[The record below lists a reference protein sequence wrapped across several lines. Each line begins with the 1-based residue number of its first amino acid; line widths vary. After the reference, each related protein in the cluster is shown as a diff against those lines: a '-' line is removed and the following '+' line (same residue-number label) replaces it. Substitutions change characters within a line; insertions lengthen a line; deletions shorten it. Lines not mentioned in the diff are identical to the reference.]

1 MICTVCKEDKAE
13 KHYHADNKTGWSK
26 LCLSCRKKRNNRVY
40 TRRYRLKK
48 KMIAQA
54 EVTNIT
60 QTQRTL
66 ATQEHYLKKLF
77 KRFTLLNRT
86 RIKQLHAKLDCE
98 SPDPRT
104 IEAFE
109 RRMARQLEA
118 IALFNGQVAMVR
130 IGITPKHIEEL
141 WRMNHGEHAR
151 SESEKENQTDVGREG
166 DLSLLSV
173 YGWNG
178 EVGSS

>member
-66 ATQEHYLKKLF
+66 ATQEHYLKKQF

-130 IGITPKHIEEL
+130 IGITPKHIEE
-141 WRMNHGEHAR
+141 HAR
-151 SESEKENQTDVGREG
+151 SESETENQTAVGREG

-173 YGWNG
+173 YGWYG

>member
-48 KMIAQA
+48 KLIEQAKLAKQAQDK
-54 EVTNIT
+54 
-60 QTQRTL
+60 RTL
-66 ATQEHYLKKLF
+66 DEQLDSLTTQF

-86 RIKQLHAKLDCE
+86 RIKQLQVKMDCE
-98 SPDPRT
+98 TPDPRT
-104 IEAFE
+104 IEAYE
-109 RRMARQLEA
+109 RRIARQTEA
-118 IALFNGQVAMVR
+118 EEIYNGQVAMVR

-141 WRMNHGEHAR
+141 WRMNHGEHTR
-151 SESEKENQTDVGREG
+151 SESEEQNQEDIRCEG

-173 YGWNG
+173 YGGNG
-178 EVGSS
+178 

>member
-1 MICTVCKEDKAE
+1 MICTVCKEEKAE

-48 KMIAQA
+48 KLIAQT
-54 EVTNIT
+54 EVTNIA
-60 QTQRTL
+60 QTQHTL
-66 ATQEHYLKKLF
+66 VTQEHYLKKQF

-86 RIKQLHAKLDCE
+86 RIKQLTKKLDTE
-98 SPDPRT
+98 TPDPRT

-109 RRMARQLEA
+109 RRMKRQLEA
-118 IALFNGQVAMVR
+118 IGILNGQIAMVR

-151 SESEKENQTDVGREG
+151 SESEEQNQEDTRCEG
-166 DLSLLSV
+166 DLSLLSI
-173 YGWNG
+173 YGGDG
-178 EVGSS
+178 EVRSS

>member
-40 TRRYRLKK
+40 TRRYILKK

-66 ATQEHYLKKLF
+66 ATQEHYLKKQF
-77 KRFTLLNRT
+77 KRFGSMHAECLL
-86 RIKQLHAKLDCE
+86 
-98 SPDPRT
+98 
-104 IEAFE
+104 
-109 RRMARQLEA
+109 
-118 IALFNGQVAMVR
+118 
-130 IGITPKHIEEL
+130 IEEYGFVL
-141 WRMNHGEHAR
+141 M
-151 SESEKENQTDVGREG
+151 EK
-166 DLSLLSV
+166 LMSSV
-173 YGWNG
+173 AY
-178 EVGSS
+178 VFY

>member
-48 KMIAQA
+48 KMKEQIEQTNLAQQA
-54 EVTNIT
+54 IKLTEQIDSLTT
-60 QTQRTL
+60 Q
-66 ATQEHYLKKLF
+66 F

-86 RIKQLHAKLDCE
+86 RIKQLTKKLDTE
-98 SPDPRT
+98 TPDPRT

-118 IALFNGQVAMVR
+118 IAILNGQLATVQ
-130 IGITPKHIEEL
+130 IGHTPKHIEEL
-141 WRMNHGEHAR
+141 WRMNHGTNPR
-151 SESEKENQTDVGREG
+151 GESEEQNQEDIRCEG

-173 YGWNG
+173 YGWDG
-178 EVGSS
+178 

>member
-1 MICTVCKEDKAE
+1 MICTICKEDKAE

-26 LCLSCRKKRNNRVY
+26 LCLSCRKKRNNRIY

-66 ATQEHYLKKLF
+66 ATQEHYLKKQF

-86 RIKQLHAKLDCE
+86 RIKQLQIKLDRE
-98 SPDPRT
+98 TPDPRT

-151 SESEKENQTDVGREG
+151 SESEEQNQEDIRCEG
-166 DLSLLSV
+166 DLSLLPI
-173 YGWNG
+173 YGRDG
-178 EVGSS
+178 

>member
-48 KMIAQA
+48 KLIAQT
-54 EVTNIT
+54 EVTNIA
-60 QTQRTL
+60 QTQHTL
-66 ATQEHYLKKLF
+66 AIQEHYLKKQF

-86 RIKQLHAKLDCE
+86 RIKQLQVKLDCE

-109 RRMARQLEA
+109 RRMKRQLEA
-118 IALFNGQVAMVR
+118 IGILNGQIAMVR

-141 WRMNHGEHAR
+141 WRMNHGTNPR
-151 SESEKENQTDVGREG
+151 GSSEEQNQEDTRCEG

-173 YGWNG
+173 YGGNG
-178 EVGSS
+178 